1 MTPGTVDVAFL
12 RRLFVGTILV
22 LAVLSLANLTTS
34 SIGLHVAG
42 DQPNSADVIF
52 GEPRPIR
59 SDEWNRGTPVVLGTF
74 LDSWNSDALTPFE
87 ERDVRF
93 GWIGETVLPS
103 LVHPERALV
112 GLLPARMGFFMFLWI
127 PPIVAVSAVAALLR
141 LAGVGR
147 ISSIAG
153 GVATSLGAASAWWSY
168 HGSQLVWPAALA
180 ASLLMLAWAARTGG
194 SSHSARPKGQEIW
207 AVVLAVLAGLL
218 LTRYPLLYAPWAIP
232 TVMIFGALIVDLWRS
247 QPKRRRALKP
257 LVVSGT
263 VALLVAGLSVVSQS
277 PRLSALA
284 GTSYPA
290 ARRFVGGSEG
300 MPVFTGAHM
309 YYSQSDR
316 GTVMNGSNLSESA
329 TGPVVL
335 VLVALV
341 LLWVARIAGR
351 GRPDRFRL
359 GTTASVVAVLLGW
372 AITEWPSMF
381 SGLNPLT
388 IIPGLRVT
396 QIIGVLA
403 MPFVWI
409 VISRVAT
416 ESSITRRG
424 WLAAGVGALVLVV
437 SSIDGVVYREMF
449 PLVTSNE
456 TWFSAVALA
465 GATAYFVWQP
475 ARPKAAVPLAMFI
488 FLSAAWVNP
497 LVRGVGDLYDSSSA
511 TRLREVA
518 VSGRVASDQIGLD
531 ALLIANAIPTLGGQ
545 LNWGPDEHAWAVL
558 DPEGMRREA
567 WNRGASS
574 LQFAW
579 NPSRLDIDIS
589 APFPDVVMVD
599 MHPCNPIL
607 NDFGVEWVMSSQP
620 LETACLSETLQFTW
634 GGLPRWLY
642 SVIR

>member
-1 MTPGTVDVAFL
+1 MIPATVDVVFL
-12 RRLFVGTILV
+12 RRLFVGTVLV

-59 SDEWNRGTPVVLGTF
+59 SDEWNRGTPVILGTF

-93 GWIGETVLPS
+93 GWIGEKVLPS
-103 LVHPERALV
+103 LVYPERALV
-112 GLLPARMGFFMFLWI
+112 GLLPSRMGFFMFLWI
-127 PPIVAVSAVAALLR
+127 PQIVAVSAVAAFLR
-141 LAGVGR
+141 LTGVGR
-147 ISSIAG
+147 ISSMAG

-180 ASLLMLAWAARTGG
+180 VSLLMLAWAVRTAG
-194 SSHSARPKGQEIW
+194 SPQATRPPAQRTLT
-207 AVVLAVLAGLL
+207 VVLAVCAGLL

-232 TVMIFGALIVDLWRS
+232 TVMIFGALIIDLWRS
-247 QPKRRRALKP
+247 QPTRRGTLK
-257 LVVSGT
+257 LLAVSAS
-263 VALLVAGLSVVSQS
+263 VAFVIAGLSVVSQS

-300 MPVFTGAHM
+300 MPLFTGAHM
-309 YYSQSDR
+309 YYSQTDR
-316 GTVMNGSNLSESA
+316 GTVINGSNLSESA

-335 VLVALV
+335 ILVALL
-341 LLWVARIAGR
+341 LLWVAKVEGRHRPERLRI
-351 GRPDRFRL
+351 
-359 GTTASVVAVLLGW
+359 GTTATVVAVLLSWGL
-372 AITEWPSMF
+372 TEWPTTLS
-381 SGLNPLT
+381 SLNPLT
-388 IIPGLRVT
+388 IIPGFRIG

-403 MPFVWI
+403 LPFVWI
-409 VISRVAT
+409 VISQVTAG
-416 ESSITRRG
+416 SAVRRRA
-424 WLAAGVGALVLVV
+424 WLAAGAGAVV
-437 SSIDGVVYREMF
+437 VVISAIDGVRYRQLF
-449 PLVTSNE
+449 PLVTANE
-456 TWFSAVALA
+456 TWLTAFALA
-465 GATAYFVWQP
+465 GATAYFVWKP
-475 ARPKAAVPLAMFI
+475 ARPKAAVPLALFI
-488 FLSAAWVNP
+488 AVSAAWVNP

-511 TRLREVA
+511 ARVREVV

-545 LNWGPDEHAWAVL
+545 LNWGPDEEAWAVL
-558 DPEGMRREA
+558 DPEGVSREA

-579 NPSRLDIDIS
+579 NSSTPDINIS
-589 APFPDVVMVD
+589 APFPDVVMVE
-599 MHPCNPIL
+599 MHPCSPTL
-607 NDFGVEWVMSSQP
+607 NRFGVEWVISSHP
-620 LETACLSETLQFTW
+620 LEAACLAEALQFTW

-642 SVIR
+642 AVTL